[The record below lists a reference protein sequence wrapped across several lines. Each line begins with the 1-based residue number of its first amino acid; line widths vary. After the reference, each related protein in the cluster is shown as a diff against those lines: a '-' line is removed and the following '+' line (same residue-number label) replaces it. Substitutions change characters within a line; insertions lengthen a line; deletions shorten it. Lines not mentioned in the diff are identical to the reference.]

1 DQVRDQVRSGEG
13 QVRDQG
19 HCGEGQVRDQVRCGE
34 EQEIVSCRLRLRIVP
49 NAKRSEVVGPHGDA
63 LKLKIAAPALEGR
76 ANEELVE
83 FLANKLGVSRRTIT
97 L

>member
-1 DQVRDQVRSGEG
+1 
-13 QVRDQG
+13 
-19 HCGEGQVRDQVRCGE
+19 
-34 EQEIVSCRLRLRIVP
+34 VP

-97 L
+97 LVSGKKSRDKVVEVEGLEEANARERILL

>member
-1 DQVRDQVRSGEG
+1 M
-13 QVRDQG
+13 
-19 HCGEGQVRDQVRCGE
+19 
-34 EQEIVSCRLRLRIVP
+34 SCRLRLRIVP

-83 FLANKLGVSRRTIT
+83 FLAEKLSLPRRSVTLVSGEKSRDKVVAIEGLEETDARERI
-97 L
+97 LL

>member
-1 DQVRDQVRSGEG
+1 
-13 QVRDQG
+13 
-19 HCGEGQVRDQVRCGE
+19 
-34 EQEIVSCRLRLRIVP
+34 VSCRLRLRIVP

-83 FLANKLGVSRRTIT
+83 FLAEKLSLPRRSVTLVSGEKSRDKVVAIEGLEETDARERI
-97 L
+97 LL

>member
-1 DQVRDQVRSGEG
+1 
-13 QVRDQG
+13 
-19 HCGEGQVRDQVRCGE
+19 
-34 EQEIVSCRLRLRIVP
+34 VSCRLRLRIVP

-76 ANEELVE
+76 ANEELVD
-83 FLANKLGVSRRTIT
+83 FLSVKLGVPRRSIVLVGGEKSRDKVIEVEGMEEDAVRERLTT